1 MRKARTGHKTEF
13 MSEPE
18 RAGIS
23 IGTPATEGN
32 WFLAKNPG
40 KKCNSTTLKSVE
52 NLTEPGAAEKGWV

>member
-1 MRKARTGHKTEF
+1 

-40 KKCNSTTLKSVE
+40 KKCNSTALKSAE
-52 NLTEPGAAEKGWV
+52 NLTESGAAEKA